1 MMTIFLNTC
10 LLIVGFALL
19 IKGADWL
26 VDGASSIAMNF
37 KIPKTI
43 IGLTI
48 VAFGTSAPELAVSFQ
63 ALRTNSVDLTF
74 GNVIGSGV
82 LNIFLLIGLAA
93 LVRPIAVKDATIK
106 AELPIC
112 LLITGVFIALINDEM
127 LGNGTVNMF
136 SREDAI
142 VALLVFGVFLN
153 YTIRSALKHGE
164 RYRGKPQFG
173 IWQSGLLVIVGLV
186 GLVFGSDLVVDSSV
200 EIANLIGLSERLIAL
215 TIITFGTSLPELVT
229 TIVSSKKG
237 EQDLIIGNIIGS
249 NIFNICIV
257 LTLPVLVYGNMIPSE
272 VNLLDCVMVMLAAD
286 LLFVFAIEGRIIT
299 RLNGLIMLGLFLL
312 YYFLVMAL

>member
-1 MMTIFLNTC
+1 MTIFLNTC
-10 LLIVGFALL
+10 LLMVGFALL

-82 LNIFLLIGLAA
+82 LNVFLLIGLAA
-93 LVRPIAVKDATIK
+93 LVRPISVKDITIK

-112 LLITGVFIALINDEM
+112 LLITCVFMALIND
-127 LGNGTVNMF
+127 LILTNGTINMF
-136 SREDAI
+136 SKGDA
-142 VALLVFGVFLN
+142 VVMLLVFGVFLN

-164 RYRGKPQFG
+164 RYRGRPQFG
-173 IWQSGLLVIVGLV
+173 VLQSILLVIVGLV

-200 EIANLIGLSERLIAL
+200 EIANIIGLSERLIAL
-215 TIITFGTSLPELVT
+215 TIIAFGTSLPELVT
-229 TIVSSKKG
+229 TIVSSRKG

-249 NIFNICIV
+249 NIFNMCIV
-257 LTLPVLVYGNMIPSE
+257 LTIPVLVYGNMIPSE
-272 VNLLDCVMVMLAAD
+272 VNLLDCVMVILAAD
-286 LLFVFAIEGRIIT
+286 LLFVFAIEGRVIT

-312 YYFLVMAL
+312 YYFLVLAL

>member
-1 MMTIFLNTC
+1 MAIFLNTC

-19 IKGADWL
+19 IKGADWF
-26 VDGASSIAMNF
+26 VDGASSIAMNL

-82 LNIFLLIGLAA
+82 LNIFLLIGIAA
-93 LVRPIAVKDATIK
+93 LVRPIAVKNATIK

-112 LLITGVFIALINDEM
+112 LLITGVFLALVNDEL

-136 SREDAI
+136 SRGDAI
-142 VALLVFGVFLN
+142 VTLLVFGVFLN

-164 RYRGKPQFG
+164 KYRGRPQFSV
-173 IWQSGLLVIVGLV
+173 WQSILLVIVGLV
-186 GLVFGSDLVVDSSV
+186 GIVFGSDLVVESSV
-200 EIANLIGLSERLIAL
+200 EIANLVGLSERLIAL

-229 TIVSSKKG
+229 TIVASKKD

-249 NIFNICIV
+249 NIFNMCIV
-257 LTLPVLVYGNMIPSE
+257 ITLPVLVYGNLIPSE
-272 VNLLDCVMVMLAAD
+272 VNLLDCVMVILAAD
-286 LLFVFAIEGRIIT
+286 LLFVFAVEGRIIT
-299 RLNGLIMLGLFLL
+299 RLNGLIMLGLFML
-312 YYFLVMAL
+312 YYFLVLAI

>member
-1 MMTIFLNTC
+1 MTIFLNTC

-127 LGNGTVNMF
+127 LGNGTINMF

-173 IWQSGLLVIVGLV
+173 ILQSILLVIVGLV

>member
-93 LVRPIAVKDATIK
+93 LVRPIAVKDTTIK

-112 LLITGVFIALINDEM
+112 LLITGVFIALINDEI

-173 IWQSGLLVIVGLV
+173 IWQSILLVIVGLV

-249 NIFNICIV
+249 NIFNICVV